1 MTTVLTGWP
10 DMAAYKAWARIGTD
24 DTVDDVAIGAAL
36 AAVGLY
42 VTEQAA
48 LLDDGGD
55 DPVTIP
61 ADLYQA
67 CLLLTNRLLARRNSP
82 EGVVGSNDGT
92 VVSIGRSDP
101 DAARLIA
108 PYAKAKLA

>member
-1 MTTVLTGWP
+1 MLTGWP
-10 DMAAYKAWARIGTD
+10 DLAAYKAWARIGD
-24 DTVDDVAIGAAL
+24 DVDDVAITAAL
-36 AAVGLY
+36 AAVQVY
-42 VTEQAA
+42 VTEQAT
-48 LLDDGGD
+48 LLDGAGD

-61 ADLYQA
+61 ADLNQA

-92 VVSIGRSDP
+92 VVNIGRSDP

-108 PYAKAKLA
+108 RYVAAKLA